1 MNGSEPLN
9 EIRDTSSLSIA
20 IIRKIMKR
28 AKDLNTEE
36 IILTYKTITQIEIN
50 LLALDRCLDLESNI
64 LQSNTV
70 NVLNLDVEK
79 KDEWIRE

>member
-1 MNGSEPLN
+1 MNRSEPLN
-9 EIRDTSSLSIA
+9 EIRDTSSRSIA

-36 IILTYKTITQIEIN
+36 IILAYKTITQIEIN
-50 LLALDRCLDLESNI
+50 LLSLDRCLDLESNI

-70 NVLNLDVEK
+70 NVLNLESETK
-79 KDEWIRE
+79 